1 MSTIKFNYIK
11 EHFSIHKSSHLIH
24 PRKLSQF
31 SRDYSISDKA
41 YIDIFKLAISNGV
54 RSFRGKQVVLICS
67 THKGYISI
75 LVDVPKSTNKF
86 IVVTPFTSY
95 DNFFWKTFIKVHSRI
110 NLLQYTIP
118 VLSEKERRT
127 KDLALVDHTIRTEG
141 TTISAKE
148 LLSFYNL

>member
-11 EHFSIHKSSHLIH
+11 EHFSIHKSNHLLH

-41 YIDIFKLAISNGV
+41 YIDIFKLAISNGL
-54 RSFRGKQVVLICS
+54 RSFRGQQVVLICS

-75 LVDVPKSTNKF
+75 LVDVPKLTNKF
-86 IVVTPFTSY
+86 IVVTTFTSY
-95 DNFFWKTFIKVHSRI
+95 DNFWKTFIKVPSRI

-118 VLSEKERRT
+118 VLSEKERQT
-127 KDLALVDHTIRTEG
+127 KDLALIKHTIRTEG
-141 TTISAKE
+141 TTISARE
-148 LLSFYNL
+148 LLSLYNL

>member
-1 MSTIKFNYIK
+1 MSTIKFNHIK
-11 EHFSIHKSSHLIH
+11 EHFNIRKSNHLLH

-31 SRDYSISDKA
+31 SRDYSISDEA
-41 YIDIFKLAISNGV
+41 YVDIFKLAISNGL
-54 RSFRGKQVVLICS
+54 RSFRDQQVVLICS

-86 IVVTPFTSY
+86 IVVTTFTSY
-95 DNFFWKTFIKVHSRI
+95 DNFWKTFIKVPSRI

-118 VLSEKERRT
+118 VLSEKERQT

-141 TTISAKE
+141 TTISARE
-148 LLSFYNL
+148 LLSLYNL

>member
-1 MSTIKFNYIK
+1 MSTIKFNHIK
-11 EHFSIHKSSHLIH
+11 EHFNIRKSNHLLH

-41 YIDIFKLAISNGV
+41 YVDIFKLAISNGL
-54 RSFRGKQVVLICS
+54 RSFRGQRVVLICS

-75 LVDVPKSTNKF
+75 LVDVPKLTNKF
-86 IVVTPFTSY
+86 IVVTTFTSY
-95 DNFFWKTFIKVHSRI
+95 DNFWKTFIKVPSRI

-118 VLSEKERRT
+118 VLSEKERQT

-141 TTISAKE
+141 TTISARE
-148 LLSFYNL
+148 LLSLYNL

>member
-1 MSTIKFNYIK
+1 MSTITFYYLKETFNIC
-11 EHFSIHKSSHLIH
+11 KSNHLVH

-41 YIDIFKLAISNGV
+41 YVDIFKLAISNGL
-54 RSFRGKQVVLICS
+54 RSFRGQQVVLICS

-86 IVVTPFTSY
+86 IVVTTFTSY
-95 DNFFWKTFIKVHSRI
+95 DNFWKTFIKVPSRI

-118 VLSEKERRT
+118 VLSEKERQT
-127 KDLALVDHTIRTEG
+127 KDLALVDHIIRTEG

>member
-11 EHFSIHKSSHLIH
+11 EYFSIRKSNHLLH
-24 PRKLSQF
+24 PRKLSKF

-54 RSFRGKQVVLICS
+54 RSFRGQQVVLICS

-75 LVDVPKSTNKF
+75 LVDVPKLTNKF
-86 IVVTPFTSY
+86 IVVTTFTSY
-95 DNFFWKTFIKVHSRI
+95 DNFWKTFIKVPSRI

-118 VLSEKERRT
+118 VLSEKERQT

-141 TTISAKE
+141 TTISARE
-148 LLSFYNL
+148 LLSLYNL

>member
-1 MSTIKFNYIK
+1 MSTIMFSHIK
-11 EHFSIHKSSHLIH
+11 EHFNIIKSKHLVH
-24 PRKLSQF
+24 PRKLSNF

-41 YIDIFKLAISNGV
+41 YIDIFKLAISNGL
-54 RSFRGKQVVLICS
+54 RSFRGQQVVLICS

-86 IVVTPFTSY
+86 IVVTTFTSY
-95 DNFFWKTFIKVHSRI
+95 CNFWKTFIKVPSRI

-118 VLSEKERRT
+118 VLSEKEKQT
-127 KDLALVDHTIRTEG
+127 KALALIDHTIRTEG

-148 LLSFYNL
+148 LLSLYNL